1 MSANIRQLV
10 ADSLNRLLT
19 THAMAVARLEE
30 TLANLKYEGDLISSA
45 LSLIATSSE
54 LNAAQS
60 VSARESPVVD
70 RTLLSVV
77 FRGRSCFLGNTLAL
91 HFFERLA
98 KRPNHYLTYQQLLA
112 DVWHGP
118 RSNEAVRAVAQTLR
132 RKLKQAHMDE
142 LAAAI
147 DGRNP
152 GHFGLILESKR

>member
-1 MSANIRQLV
+1 MSANICQV
-10 ADSLNRLLT
+10 VVDSLNRLLT
-19 THAMAVARLEE
+19 KQAMAVARLEE
-30 TLANLKYEGDLISSA
+30 TLADIKSAGDLIGPL
-45 LSLIATSSE
+45 LSLIATSPDRIAS
-54 LNAAQS
+54 QS
-60 VSARESPVVD
+60 VSGSESPVVD

-77 FRGRSCFLGNTLAL
+77 FRGRSCFLGNTLPL

-98 KRPNHYLTYQQLLA
+98 KRPNQYVTYQQLLA

-132 RKLKQAHMDE
+132 RKLRQANMDE

-152 GHFGLILESKR
+152 GHFGLMLNSQR